1 MCVSCQNC
9 FIVLKVGRE
18 NIFPIFLSQRCT
30 RDSIE
35 IAVCGKRRKGEEEEK
50 RIETENRGQRTV
62 ARTVYMKRGIFIFKI
77 NRRNNYFDVIRIVH
91 QNFDSSFCKRVKF
104 IKKYLNFNFIADILH
119 LEIIY
124 F

>member
-1 MCVSCQNC
+1 MGQHRDCGMRET
-9 FIVLKVGRE
+9 KEGGGGR
-18 NIFPIFLSQRCT
+18 
-30 RDSIE
+30 
-35 IAVCGKRRKGEEEEK
+35 KRKGSK
-50 RIETENRGQRTV
+50 QRIEENRGQRTV

>member
-1 MCVSCQNC
+1 MRYAGNE
-9 FIVLKVGRE
+9 GRG
-18 NIFPIFLSQRCT
+18 R
-30 RDSIE
+30 
-35 IAVCGKRRKGEEEEK
+35 GEEEK
-50 RIETENRGQRTV
+50 RIETENRGQ
-62 ARTVYMKRGIFIFKI
+62 RTVYMKRGIFIFKI

-91 QNFDSSFCKRVKF
+91 QNFDFCKRVKF